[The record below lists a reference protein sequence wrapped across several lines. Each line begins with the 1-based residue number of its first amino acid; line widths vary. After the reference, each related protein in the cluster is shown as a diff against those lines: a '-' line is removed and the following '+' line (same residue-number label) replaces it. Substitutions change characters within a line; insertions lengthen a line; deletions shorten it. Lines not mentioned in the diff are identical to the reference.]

1 MYTYIQGSQNG
12 SDMASW
18 KNGNVMINSECMIP
32 LLAILI
38 LYLLEKRIYSEDFQ
52 IDIRVMIGLPIDNS
66 KHGSLNFVCAFFG
79 KRLWLMYCRHMQKIV
94 KRTWKRY
101 NGKPKSCIKWH
112 LKILIIKENK
122 EKYVMIYY
130 GSYRLHRFLYLSYV
144 TFSWIWRIVA

>member
-1 MYTYIQGSQNG
+1 MLDVWYHYWLSWFYIFLN
-12 SDMASW
+12 
-18 KNGNVMINSECMIP
+18 
-32 LLAILI
+32 
-38 LYLLEKRIYSEDFQ
+38 EKLKWTEYERIYSEDFQ
-52 IDIRVMIGLPIDNS
+52 FHIRVRIGLPIDNS
-66 KHGSLNFVCAFFG
+66 KHGSLSFVCAFFG

-144 TFSWIWRIVA
+144 IFSWIWRIVA